1 MASQPPVK
9 KSPTPQSGTS
19 VSKPLVTRNSVESN
33 CKKIIDKLKTPASLY
48 VKHHALQELC
58 NYMLLHPESVSVFN
72 RENTIKL
79 LLNQKGVRDES
90 TENLT
95 RQALATLG
103 FSPPVRGTGVKLLSI
118 DGGGTKGLVILEVLR
133 HLEKITGKP
142 IYQSFD
148 LIAGV
153 STGAILATLLGI
165 FRLSIDECAE
175 IYRETSSI
183 MFKSDLLSG
192 TSRLLF
198 KHAWYDTSKW
208 ESILKEMFTDK
219 TLIETAQN
227 KDGPRVVFISALINT
242 PTLQPFAFR
251 NYNLPDKSI
260 AYYESSYKHKIWEAI
275 RASAAAPGYFEEFI
289 LDGLIHQDG
298 GILVV
303 IDSLRFVIAFFSP
316 SNFSL
321 QLSVAFSRR
330 STTRH
335 PLQYTR
341 LRYFGHTSRSRRAFR
356 SEAADTH
363 RTCCANRPKSRYS
376 PPVW

>member
-1 MASQPPVK
+1 MLNSKEIIQPPVK
-9 KSPTPQSGTS
+9 KPPTS
-19 VSKPLVTRNSVESN
+19 VSKPLATTRNSVESN
-33 CKKIIDKLKTPASLY
+33 CKKVIDKLKASTSLY
-48 VKHHALQELC
+48 LKHHALQELC
-58 NYMLLHPESVSVFN
+58 NYMLMHPESVSVFN

-103 FSPPVRGTGVKLLSI
+103 FAPPVRGTGVKLLSI

-208 ESILKEMFTDK
+208 EAILKEMFTDK

-260 AYYESSYKHKIWEAI
+260 AYYESSYKYKIWEAI

-298 GILVV
+298 GLLVV
-303 IDSLRFVIAFFSP
+303 IRFLFSSFCNFCST
-316 SNFSL
+316 SNVLFRFCS
-321 QLSVAFSRR
+321 R
-330 STTRH
+330 STIQHRS
-335 PLQYTR
+335 PYTKPK
-341 LRYFGHTSRSRRAFR
+341 YFGHTNQFKRAFPSDR
-356 SEAADTH
+356 ADI
-363 RTCCANRPKSRYS
+363 RRMCYANTPKSRYRAL
-376 PPVW
+376 V